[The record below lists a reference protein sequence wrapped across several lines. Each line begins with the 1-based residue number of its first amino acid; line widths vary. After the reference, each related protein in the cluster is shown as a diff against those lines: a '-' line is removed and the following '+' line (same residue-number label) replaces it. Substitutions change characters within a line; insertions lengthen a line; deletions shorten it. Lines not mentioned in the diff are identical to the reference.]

1 MDKQFYALGAE
12 VTHGLTVQQPRL
24 NCGLL
29 GRPMTGLKTAHVA
42 LALGAVEH
50 AHHVESMCT
59 AVQLRGRRRLTGRGG
74 YVGVVEKDQWG
85 RRIS

>member
-1 MDKQFYALGAE
+1 
-12 VTHGLTVQQPRL
+12 
-24 NCGLL
+24 
-29 GRPMTGLKTAHVA
+29 VA